1 MIEKVFI
8 VTDEAG
14 VHARPATKLVNTA
27 SKYASDIQLEYQGRR
42 VNLKSIMGVM
52 SLGIRQGAE
61 IKIIIEGEDEEEAM
75 VAVEQELKIQG
86 ISN

>member
-1 MIEKVFI
+1 MIEKVFV

-75 VAVEQELKIQG
+75 AAVEQELRIQG